1 VYITAV
7 KNSKNNVATFYNILL
22 CEYDASL
29 PVLMWASFLQSR
41 DKSDEIHQQQQQQ
54 QQQREEEN
62 PRIENSSIENKK
74 TNRKRQCKFNQERNT
89 LQPLFKMKV
98 FVI

>member
-7 KNSKNNVATFYNILL
+7 KNSKNKVAIFYNIFL

-41 DKSDEIHQQQQQQ
+41 DKSDEIHQQQQQ
-54 QQQREEEN
+54 REEEY
-62 PRIENSSIENKK
+62 PKIENSSIENKK
-74 TNRKRQCKFNQERNT
+74 TNRKWQWKFNKERNII
-89 LQPLFKMKV
+89 QPLFKMKI
-98 FVI
+98 FVV